1 MLRLFAM
8 LCGALTGMA
17 LGMVLLAVIFVQ
29 MERRGGV
36 QFAKE
41 PLLWIPLIGIPLGGS
56 LGAWAG
62 LWSVTRK
69 TRAG

>member
-1 MLRLFAM
+1 MRLFAM

-17 LGMVLLAVIFVQ
+17 LAMVFLAVILVQ
-29 MERRGGV
+29 LERRGGV

-41 PLLWIPLIGIPLGGS
+41 PLLWIPLAGIPLGGS

-69 TRAG
+69 PRDG

>member
-1 MLRLFAM
+1 MRLFAM
-8 LCGALTGMA
+8 LCGALSGMTLGIA
-17 LGMVLLAVIFVQ
+17 LMAIIFVQ
-29 MERRGGV
+29 LERRGGV